1 MAKFHLWFQKIALPI
16 VELSFHLYFGVRV
29 IGRENLPEGGCVVCP
44 NHTQNSDPP
53 IAAVAI
59 SNRYQTMCMAKKELF
74 DIKGLGPLI
83 TWLGAFPVDRS
94 RADLTAIKTALKTVK
109 DGNKLLIFPQGTRGA
124 GEEEAKYGAAM
135 LAMKTKAPIVP
146 MYISEKK
153 HFRSHVTVI
162 IGEPF
167 LPDAGSRD
175 YSALSHEI
183 LHRIYALRPEED
195 I

>member
-1 MAKFHLWFQKIALPI
+1 MAKFHQWFQKLALPF
-16 VELSFHLYFGVRV
+16 VELSFHLYYGLRV
-29 IGRENLPEGGCVVCP
+29 IGRENLPKGGCVVCP

-59 SNRYQTMCMAKKELF
+59 SNRHEMMCMAKKELF

-94 RADLTAIKTALKTVK
+94 RADLTAIKIALKTVK
-109 DGNKLLIFPQGTRGA
+109 DGKKLVIFPQGTRGS
-124 GEEEAKYGAAM
+124 GEEDAKDGAAM

-153 HFRSHVTVI
+153 RFRSHVTVI
-162 IGEPF
+162 IGKPF
-167 LPDAGSRD
+167 MPEVNGRD
-175 YSALSHEI
+175 YSTLSHEI
-183 LHRIYALRPEED
+183 LHQIYALRPED
-195 I
+195 DV